1 MRLLPLLPLLCALAA
16 AEGPKAEL
24 VKKMQERKIER
35 FFAHVE
41 ADRHLDPVARAKIL
55 KLREGAL
62 LGGEFCCMHQALLEM
77 HPDYRR
83 GDAMLLDERYAAAAE
98 VFTAL
103 AQRDDEYL
111 KAYATFRLGLAEMNR
126 ERYEPANAA
135 FRKVLDEYGRHVGCD
150 TEAAF
155 YHAYSL
161 SRSRR
166 KEEAMVG
173 AKRFLEDYPEA
184 PQRYRQA
191 MEQMLN
197 ELMQAWESPLYDLS
211 DRMDEVAKK
220 IEDGDTGSKTQGNQK
235 EIVDIIEQLIK
246 KAEQNE
252 GGGQGNDGGGN
263 GNPRGNDPSNSPANK
278 SAAPP
283 GAADT
288 GDLRGKPQRKPGE
301 QWGEMKDKERED
313 VLQALK
319 EKIPDRYR
327 DLLRQYDKALA
338 EGKRVTTPSPEGK

>member
-1 MRLLPLLPLLCALAA
+1 MRAWLMLPLLAALSA
-16 AEGPKAEL
+16 AEGPKGEL
-24 VKKMQERKIER
+24 VRKMQERKIER
-35 FFAHVE
+35 FFAHVA
-41 ADRHLDPVARAKIL
+41 ADDRLDPVAKGKIL
-55 KLREGAL
+55 ALREGAL
-62 LGGEFCCMHQALLEM
+62 LGGEFCCMHQALLEL

-98 VFTAL
+98 LFGAL

-126 ERYEPANAA
+126 ERYEAA
-135 FRKVLDEYGRHVGCD
+135 TSAFQAVLDRHGRHVGCD
-150 TEAAF
+150 IEAAF

-166 KEEAMVG
+166 KEEAMVA
-173 AKRFLEDYPEA
+173 AKRFLEDYPDS

-191 MEQMLN
+191 MDQMLN
-197 ELMQAWESPLYDLS
+197 ELMQSWESPLYDLS
-211 DRMDEVAKK
+211 DRMEEVARR
-220 IEDGDTGSKTQGNQK
+220 IEGGDTGEKTQGSQK

-252 GGGQGNDGGGN
+252 GNGQNNGGGN
-263 GNPRGNDPSNSPANK
+263 GNPRGNDPSANPANK
-278 SAAPP
+278 SSAPP

-288 GDLRGKPQRKPGE
+288 GELRGRPQRKPGE
-301 QWGEMKDKERED
+301 QWGEMKDRERED

-319 EKIPDRYR
+319 ERIPDRYR

-338 EGKRVTTPSPEGK
+338 EGKRVTTPAAEGK